1 MRLVLDTNV
10 WLDWLIFDDPAI
22 APLRTARDGGANEQP
37 RGKPRGIK
45 TKDIGKSARPKGRGI
60 GPGEI
65 KMARDP
71 KLWPQP
77 KAR

>member
-1 MRLVLDTNV
+1 MNPFGLTLVYQCQWSAEDVLWAGNIQEHSATWRN
-10 WLDWLIFDDPAI
+10 FRA
-22 APLRTARDGGANEQP
+22 GEQP

-65 KMARDP
+65 K
-71 KLWPQP
+71 
-77 KAR
+77 